1 MPRGEQLLD
10 QSCYHDNKERENKD
24 DEEQEG
30 KSNKVLIAGS
40 HVVIINFVKSAF
52 INNPIIVS
60 YDLVIN
66 NDIHC
71 PLMSHDNFF
80 RPIMNI
86 SCFILLIVFI
96 LHLLLVTLTLMAL
109 EIEGGIMVTMAT
121 MAMILINQKAL
132 FLSGKL
138 SK

>member
-10 QSCYHDNKERENKD
+10 QSCYHDNKESENKD

-60 YDLVIN
+60 YDLIID

-71 PLMSHDNFF
+71 PQCHMTSL
-80 RPIMNI
+80 
-86 SCFILLIVFI
+86 SCLD
-96 LHLLLVTLTLMAL
+96 
-109 EIEGGIMVTMAT
+109 
-121 MAMILINQKAL
+121 Q
-132 FLSGKL
+132 S
-138 SK
+138 